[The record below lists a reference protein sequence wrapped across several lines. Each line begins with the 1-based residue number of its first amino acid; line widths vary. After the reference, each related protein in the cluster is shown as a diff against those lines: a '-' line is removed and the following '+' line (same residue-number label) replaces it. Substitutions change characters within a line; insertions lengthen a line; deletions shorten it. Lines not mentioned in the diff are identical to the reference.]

1 MAKSLNRIAWFVAL
15 WFAGVAAVG
24 LLAMAIRLALGL

>member
-1 MAKSLNRIAWFVAL
+1 MGERLRKTAWFVAL

-24 LLAMAIRLALGL
+24 LLAYVIKLFL